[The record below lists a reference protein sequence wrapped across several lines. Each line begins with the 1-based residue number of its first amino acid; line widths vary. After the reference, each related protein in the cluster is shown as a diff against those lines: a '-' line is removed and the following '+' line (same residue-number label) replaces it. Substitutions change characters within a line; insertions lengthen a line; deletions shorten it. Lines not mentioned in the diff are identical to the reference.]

1 MYLEDQTDGLVQ
13 SITSLVDSVR
23 KEDAM
28 PTVQLHMT
36 TISTTIENVIN
47 SVDRTGNEPSSYQ
60 ALLRERCGP
69 IVLILQDCRV
79 QMLQVSNQSSSDVE
93 AVQQLPPLAFKIA
106 RETKELVSRVM
117 GIEVGSGKVPD
128 DDFS

>member
-23 KEDAM
+23 KEAAM

-36 TISTTIENVIN
+36 AISSTIENVVN
-47 SVDRTGNEPSSYQ
+47 SVDRTANEPSSYQ
-60 ALLRERCGP
+60 GMLREKSDP
-69 IVLILQDCRV
+69 IVAILQKCRD
-79 QMLQVSNQSSSDVE
+79 QMLRISSESFGDRE
-93 AVQQLPPLAFKIA
+93 AVQQLPPLAFRIA

-117 GIEVGSGKVPD
+117 SIEVGLGRGD
-128 DDFS
+128 DEDFS